1 MQKEGYWMIRT
12 YEAGTV
18 GEKTKYWVPGTRP
31 NGKLRKKDRDAIRKA
46 AQNEYSAVKSLA
58 RLMNANFGKSSPRSL
73 VFGLD
78 YGEAGMKKLHKW
90 IEKQGID
97 LQSLD
102 EAQKLNAL
110 WQAADHELGCCLRRV
125 KRRLGK
131 EIPLKAVY
139 ITSDMDGKTGETE
152 RVHHHLVINAEA
164 KDAFIDAWN
173 KLGGVD
179 WERMWDNQED
189 RTPLAE
195 YFIKQVRHVPDA
207 KKYRS
212 TRNLIRPVPKDREV
226 LSDAELRV
234 PQGGRLLFR
243 REFTKPGQPQYIRYV
258 LPPKSYIPP
267 DGIRAEE

>member
-1 MQKEGYWMIRT
+1 MQKEGYWIIRT
-12 YEAGTV
+12 YEAGNV
-18 GEKTKYWVPGTRP
+18 GEKTKFWVPGQRP
-31 NGKLRKKDRDAIRKA
+31 NGKLRRKEKDAIRKQ
-46 AQNEYSAVKSLA
+46 AQNEYSSVKQLA
-58 RLMNANFGKSSPRSL
+58 RLLNANFGKNSPDSL
-73 VFGLD
+73 VLGLD
-78 YGEAGMKKLHKW
+78 YNSAGMKKLHKW
-90 IEKQGID
+90 LEKQGID
-97 LQSLD
+97 LSSLD
-102 EAQKLNAL
+102 ESEQLNAL
-110 WQAADHELGCCLRRV
+110 WQAADHELWNCLRRV

-131 EIPLKAVY
+131 TAILKAVY
-139 ITSDMDGKTGETE
+139 ITSDMDGDTGETV

-164 KDAFIDAWN
+164 KDAFLAAW
-173 KLGGVD
+173 KKQGSVD

-212 TRNLIRPVPKDREV
+212 TRNLIRPVPKDREA

-234 PQGGRLLFR
+234 PQGGRLLYR

-267 DGIRAEE
+267 DGGGIEE

>member
-1 MQKEGYWMIRT
+1 M
-12 YEAGTV
+12 
-18 GEKTKYWVPGTRP
+18 
-31 NGKLRKKDRDAIRKA
+31 
-46 AQNEYSAVKSLA
+46 
-58 RLMNANFGKSSPRSL
+58 
-73 VFGLD
+73 
-78 YGEAGMKKLHKW
+78 
-90 IEKQGID
+90 
-97 LQSLD
+97 D
-102 EAQKLNAL
+102 EAQQLNIL

-131 EIPLKAVY
+131 NIPLKAVY

-164 KDAFIDAWN
+164 KDAFVDAW
-173 KLGGVD
+173 KKMGSVD
-179 WERMWDNQED
+179 WERTWDNQED

-212 TRNLIRPVPKDREV
+212 TRNLIRPVAVDHQA